1 LQSALGV
8 VLALEWAL
16 VWLWAANCTHSKSRN
31 WLQPKLTTVKS
42 TRFEADSN
50 GVSWHSLVLGILCK
64 EGDCGIASGAKSTE
78 VTVNTFEWIKK

>member
-1 LQSALGV
+1 LQSAQGV
-8 VLALEWAL
+8 VLALGRAR

-42 TRFEADSN
+42 TRFEADLN